1 MHSPPR
7 PEDRAAVPPTAPVP
21 PAPLP
26 APPEPLGPLAST
38 LRDVLGCLGVITAA
52 VLISLLCVHL
62 GQAFPGLRGTP

>member
-7 PEDRAAVPPTAPVP
+7 PEDREAAPPAP

-26 APPEPLGPLAST
+26 AAPERLGPLAST

-52 VLISLLCVHL
+52 VLISMLCVHL

>member
-7 PEDRAAVPPTAPVP
+7 PEDRAAPAPPAPTAPPVP
-21 PAPLP
+21 PPD
-26 APPEPLGPLAST
+26 PLGPLAST

-62 GQAFPGLRGTP
+62 GQAFPGLAAK